1 MPLSPKHLSAEP
13 PGPNLLML
21 QTILSELYE
30 RDLDKLKHEIEQYS
44 DEADLWKK
52 KGSIPNSA
60 GNLCLHLCGNLRHF
74 IGATLGES
82 GYVRDRDLEFSN
94 EGISRATLLGEI
106 AATKADVIGTLAKV
120 SNATLASDYPID
132 VFGKGP
138 FKTDWFLVHLAT
150 HFNYHLG
157 QLDYHRRLVAAQ

>member
-1 MPLSPKHLSAEP
+1 
-13 PGPNLLML
+13 ML
-21 QTILSELYE
+21 HTILFALYD
-30 RDLDKLKHEIEQYS
+30 RDLNKLKQEIEQYA

-52 KGSIPNSA
+52 SGSIPNSA

-74 IGATLGES
+74 IGAVLGET

-94 EGISRATLLGEI
+94 EGVSRSTLSGEI
-106 AATKADVIGTLAKV
+106 DATIADVTSTLQKV
-120 SNATLASDYPID
+120 SDQTLASDYPID

-138 FKTDWFLVHLAT
+138 FKTEWFLVHLAT

>member
-94 EGISRATLLGEI
+94 EGVSRATLLGEI
-106 AATKADVIGTLAKV
+106 AATKADVTGTLAKLT
-120 SNATLASDYPID
+120 NQTLASDYPID

>member
-1 MPLSPKHLSAEP
+1 
-13 PGPNLLML
+13 ML

-30 RDLDKLKHEIEQYS
+30 RDLNKLKNEIEQYS
-44 DEADLWKK
+44 NEADLWKK
-52 KGSIPNSA
+52 AGSIPNSA

-74 IGATLGES
+74 IGATLADT

-94 EGISRATLLGEI
+94 EGVTRATLLGEI
-106 AATKADVIGTLAKV
+106 DATIADVKNTLAQV
-120 SNATLASDYPID
+120 SDQTLSSDYPID

-157 QLDYHRRLVAAQ
+157 QINYHRRMLAKA